1 MRTRPATLRA
11 HASSTVYPPL
21 PLRLPISPFPLLPR
35 SNWTGFPL
43 LAGTLLA
50 LLLADST
57 LAQTNTSGGSP
68 ETNLTRVDELRR
80 QGRFRT
86 ALTRLDSLAAHRPAS
101 ADMYWRRALLLTDL
115 GKRTT
120 DEDEAVSL
128 YRRARTLAD
137 SARAAD
143 DASPWAHLVTALTAG
158 RLTLHVGR
166 GERIEHSR
174 TVKQHTDR
182 AIVLDSTLAPAYHLR
197 GRWHRAVAD
206 LNFIQRTLVKAIYGG
221 LPDAS
226 FEQSI
231 RDFRRAIDLE
241 SKPYNHLEL
250 GKTYLEIG
258 RDDDARAQLRR
269 ALDTSGSP
277 FDEVHKKEARS
288 LLEEME

>member
-1 MRTRPATLRA
+1 M
-11 HASSTVYPPL
+11 
-21 PLRLPISPFPLLPR
+21 
-35 SNWTGFPL
+35 
-43 LAGTLLA
+43 
-50 LLLADST
+50 
-57 LAQTNTSGGSP
+57 
-68 ETNLTRVDELRR
+68 TRVDELRR
-80 QGRFRT
+80 QGQFRT
-86 ALTRLDSLAAHRPAS
+86 ALSRLDSLAAHRPAS
-101 ADMYWRRALLLTDL
+101 ADVYWRRALLLTDL
-115 GKRTT
+115 GKGTS

-128 YRRARTLAD
+128 YRRARAVAD

-143 DASPWAHLVTALTAG
+143 DSSPWAHLVTALAAG

-166 GERIEHSR
+166 GERVEHSR

-182 AIVLDSTLAPAYHLR
+182 AIALDSTLAPAYHLR

-206 LNFIQRTLVKAIYGG
+206 LNFLQRTLVKAIYGG

-231 RDFRRAIDLE
+231 RDFNRAIDLE

-250 GKTYLEIG
+250 GKTYLEMG
-258 RDDDARAQLRR
+258 RDDDAREQFHW

-288 LLEEME
+288 LLEETK